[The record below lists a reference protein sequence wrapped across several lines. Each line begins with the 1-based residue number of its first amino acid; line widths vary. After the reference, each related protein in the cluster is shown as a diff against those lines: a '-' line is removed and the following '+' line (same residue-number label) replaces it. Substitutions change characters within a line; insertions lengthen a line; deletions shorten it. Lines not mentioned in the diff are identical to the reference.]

1 MPSMAKR
8 GLVRRTVRRLVKK
21 LVGFFRGGAEV
32 LREDYDTSDFGAY
45 ITTDSGAYQVIIE

>member
-32 LREDYDTSDFGAY
+32 VHEDYL
-45 ITTDSGAYQVIIE
+45 TTDSGAYETTDSGVYQVIQ

>member
-21 LVGFFRGGAEV
+21 LVGFFRGGGEV
-32 LREDYDTSDFGAY
+32 SREDYDTSDFGAY
-45 ITTDSGAYQVIIE
+45 ETTDEGVYQVIV

>member
-32 LREDYDTSDFGAY
+32 VHVLFVPLGSDSLITSEGETFK
-45 ITTDSGAYQVIIE
+45 VVE